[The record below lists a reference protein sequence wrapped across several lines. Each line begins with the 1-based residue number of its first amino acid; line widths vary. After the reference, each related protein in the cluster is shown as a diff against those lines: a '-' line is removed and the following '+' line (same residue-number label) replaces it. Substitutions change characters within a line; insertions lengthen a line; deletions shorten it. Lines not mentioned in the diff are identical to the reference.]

1 MDQNSG
7 ADDAIAV
14 TFIEADGGEFTV
26 ACRPGMS
33 LMEAARAA
41 DIRGI
46 LADCGGNCACG
57 TCRVMVDEPWRGVL
71 APISELEE
79 ATLEMRDEPRPGERL
94 SCQLP
99 VKAAMDGMVVRLPA
113 RQF

>member
-1 MDQNSG
+1 M
-7 ADDAIAV
+7 
-14 TFIEADGGEFTV
+14 TFIEADGARFDV
-26 ACRPGMS
+26 ACAEGGS

-57 TCRVMVDEPWRGVL
+57 TCRVFVDENWLGAL
-71 APISELEE
+71 APIAELEA
-79 ATLEMRDEPRPGERL
+79 ATLEMRDEPGPNERL

-99 VKAAMDGMVVRLPA
+99 VTAAMDGMVVRLPK